1 LDLGHIA
8 PLLPLFFSI
17 LSESGGCSRLSVHNK
32 IIMATAVEVPV
43 QATPATPMAEEH
55 AAQPWRPRI
64 NPWIVAMTVTLA
76 TFMEVLDSSIANVS
90 LPHIAG
96 GLGSTEDEAT
106 WVITAYLVANAIVL
120 PAGAYLTGFLGR
132 KRFYM
137 ICVALFGISSM
148 LCGFAPSL
156 PLLIFFRVLQGIGGG
171 GLAPSEQAILADT
184 FPPAKRGQAFAMYG
198 LAVVCAPAI
207 GPTLGGYITDN
218 FNWRWIFF
226 LNIPVCLLSLF
237 LTSRIVEDPPWIK
250 DEVAKAQRGGIK
262 LDFLGFALLALTF
275 GSLEFVLDKGQEDD
289 WFGSPVITFFAV
301 AMVIAFVL
309 MIWWELRQLRVGQ
322 KPILNLT
329 LFSRRSFAISFVLM
343 FVLGFSLYGTTILIP
358 QFVQTLLGYT
368 AQIAGEVLS
377 PAGLMMMAMMPI
389 VGVLSNKVDPRKLI
403 AYGFTMLTFALLY
416 MSKLNLGVSYGE
428 LVLMR
433 MFQASGLAFLFIP
446 INMISYMG
454 AKRTESN
461 DVSGLTNL
469 ARNIGGS
476 SGTAFMAT
484 MLIRKTAAHETT
496 MVRNLNP
503 GSLGFD
509 QQVTSLAKMFKA
521 GNGHGISG
529 GPFGGASNGAIHQ
542 AEAFI
547 YNQMHRQA
555 AMLAYVDIIRYLTIF
570 CACMIPLL
578 FLIPRPPKG
587 MQAGH

>member
-1 LDLGHIA
+1 MA
-8 PLLPLFFSI
+8 A
-17 LSESGGCSRLSVHNK
+17 
-32 IIMATAVEVPV
+32 ATAVELPQQI
-43 QATPATPMAEEH
+43 QAP
-55 AAQPWRPRI
+55 AQPWRPSI

-76 TFMEVLDSSIANVS
+76 TFMEVLDSSIANVA

-96 GLGSTEDEAT
+96 GLGSTQDEAT

-120 PAGAYLTGFLGR
+120 PAGAYMTGFIGR
-132 KRFYM
+132 KKFYM

-148 LCGFAPSL
+148 LCGLAPSL

-218 FNWRWIFF
+218 FDWRWIFF

-250 DEVAKAQRGGIK
+250 DEVKKAQSGGIK
-262 LDFLGFALLALTF
+262 LDFIGFALLGLTF

-289 WFGSPVITFFAV
+289 WFSSHIIVIFAV
-301 AMVIAFVL
+301 IMVIAFIM
-309 MIWWELRQLRVGQ
+309 MIWWELRQLRIGH

-329 LFSRRSFAISFVLM
+329 LFYRRSFAISFTLM

-368 AQIAGEVLS
+368 AELAGKVLS
-377 PAGLMMMAMMPI
+377 PAGLMMMAMMPV
-389 VGVLSNKVDPRKLI
+389 VGFLSGKVDPRKLI
-403 AYGFTMLTFALLY
+403 GYGFTMLTLALLY
-416 MSKLNLGVSYGE
+416 MGKMNLGLSYGE
-428 LVLMR
+428 LVFMR
-433 MFQASGLAFLFIP
+433 CFQASGLAFLFIP
-446 INMISYMG
+446 INMISYIG
-454 AKRTESN
+454 VKRTESN

-476 SGTAFMAT
+476 CGTAFMAT
-484 MLIRKTAAHETT
+484 MLIRRTAAHETM
-496 MVRNLNP
+496 MVRNLNT
-503 GSLGFD
+503 GSQGFNAR
-509 QQVTSLAKMFKA
+509 VSSLAKMFKA
-521 GNGHGISG
+521 GNGT
-529 GPFGGASNGAIHQ
+529 GPIGGGASPGATHMAQ
-542 AEAFI
+542 AWI
-547 YNQMHRQA
+547 YNQLHRQA
-555 AMLAYVDIIRYLTIF
+555 AMLAYVDIIRYLTVF

-578 FLIPRPPKG
+578 FLIPRPPKNVE
-587 MQAGH
+587 AGH